1 MSDIVQKAI
10 ELLED
15 WDTCYSYNEEIRD
28 TAIAALKTQD
38 DEITRL
44 RKENEQLR
52 DSYDTEALLISYNL
66 GYACGKDITKDI
78 VKDEI
83 ERRHAEFTKVDM
95 ELVADLAAERNRLRA
110 ENEKL
115 REALRP
121 FAAAI
126 VSYDDPDID
135 SGFTIE
141 WDIYPK
147 DLEAARKALESGD
160 E

>member
-1 MSDIVQKAI
+1 MSKNETPDVALPFSDVWRQMEFEI
-10 ELLED
+10 E
-15 WDTCYSYNEEIRD
+15 
-28 TAIAALKTQD
+28 
-38 DEITRL
+38 RL

-52 DSYDTEALLISYNL
+52 DAYDTEALLISYNL

-95 ELVADLAAERNRLRA
+95 ELVADLSAERNRLRD

-115 REALRP
+115 REVLKEVSVCLDDDKTVEDILIAVS
-121 FAAAI
+121 AAATAI
-126 VSYDDPDID
+126 
-135 SGFTIE
+135 
-141 WDIYPK
+141 
-147 DLEAARKALESGD
+147 RESG